1 MDPNTR
7 QQRPKIKRKI
17 ENPADVAERS
27 NISSLSRLIA
37 ANPITSTPA
46 RDASVARTKRT
57 MDSLQGVQANLA
69 SPTFGMDTLNRAGNS
84 ANTPSM
90 MALGTAPL
98 AVPGQA
104 AGAMQ
109 YVANPRSAAGALGST
124 DQYNI
129 TTRRGAST
137 PGPAM
142 GNQGAISAAYAAR
155 NANHVMPSV
164 PQSDRVAQGMS
175 TDRLF
180 PSPGDAENKAK
191 FEGIKLGRAAQK
203 DKARDM
209 RMQRAQWR
217 GAIGYNS
224 PAMGG
229 GYAGRRSPIFDSEG
243 NIDQMA
249 TIAASQMAS
258 NPQLSAKATQANR
271 ELGQGDRRLSQL
283 ATQEANRDALA
294 QQRFGLDE
302 TLGNAKITDMA
313 EGRRISE
320 LGLTNQFTL
329 GQGAL
334 DLQGDQFDANT
345 QNQFAQQGI
354 EQRRIAELEAQG
366 AFQRSEPYMQQQR
379 TLQGLGDSAVSP
391 AESFASF
398 QGYQS
403 QPESIKS
410 LGADWAANEI
420 RKDPSRAAEIVGELG
435 ISPAQSV
442 DAYINAFKSPNK
454 VVEDDVD
461 GTMQKQKIEDT
472 GLLLDALNVARPEGQ
487 KRKLP
492 WLQEFLGFSYANP
505 EYSGRSLSDLRGR
518 AIQ

>member
-17 ENPADVAERS
+17 ENPADVAEGS

-164 PQSDRVAQGMS
+164 PQGDRVAQGMS

-180 PSPGDAENKAK
+180 PSPGDAEYKAK

-249 TIAASQMAS
+249 TTAASQMAS
-258 NPQLSAKATQANR
+258 NPKLSALATQANR

-294 QQRFGLDE
+294 QLRFGLDE
-302 TLGNAKITDMA
+302 TLGNAKITDMT
-313 EGRRISE
+313 EGRRIEE
-320 LGLTNQFTL
+320 LNIGNQFTL
-329 GQGAL
+329 GQEQNANQTQTIEN
-334 DLQGDQFDANT
+334 QGTYQAGQIAND
-345 QNQFAQQGI
+345 
-354 EQRRIAELEAQG
+354 QRR
-366 AFQRSEPYMQQQR
+366 
-379 TLQGLGDSAVSP
+379 
-391 AESFASF
+391 
-398 QGYQS
+398 
-403 QPESIKS
+403 
-410 LGADWAANEI
+410 
-420 RKDPSRAAEIVGELG
+420 
-435 ISPAQSV
+435 
-442 DAYINAFKSPNK
+442 
-454 VVEDDVD
+454 
-461 GTMQKQKIEDT
+461 
-472 GLLLDALNVARPEGQ
+472 
-487 KRKLP
+487 
-492 WLQEFLGFSYANP
+492 
-505 EYSGRSLSDLRGR
+505 LSDLDARTQMERDRMKYEEGETASDR
-518 AIQ
+518 KMHINGMGGYDGEKAARAAIQFGQMPIDQQDAYTSTLVGRSPEERQAMALQIQPSPEAYARMYEANKEDSTWFGESPEDKAIRKARRDAGLAGLRGYGINPEATPANPTPKPFRNPITSMPMVMNPMLSL